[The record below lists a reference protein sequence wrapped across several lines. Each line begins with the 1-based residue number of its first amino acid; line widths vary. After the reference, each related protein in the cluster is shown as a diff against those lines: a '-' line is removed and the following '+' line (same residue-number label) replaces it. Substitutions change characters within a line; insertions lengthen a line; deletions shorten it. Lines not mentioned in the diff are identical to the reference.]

1 MRSSA
6 SIFYRQLQLQDYQLL
21 LTLANTVHGAGYLD
35 QPTLAYYHQLGIKQ
49 GQDASFVAYSDDQL
63 VGFRLAWAAGNWQ
76 PDLWCSP
83 ELWPMPASQVAY
95 FKCNTIAPKLQGR
108 GIGGELMQRSV
119 AALKA
124 QGAQAGVA
132 HLWRQSPGNAAVR
145 YFSKQGG
152 QLVKI
157 HPDKWRK
164 DSHNGYEC
172 VRCGFDCRCEAA
184 EMILLFR

>member
-1 MRSSA
+1 MFSSA
-6 SIFYRQLQLQDYQLL
+6 IQYRQLQLQDYAALL
-21 LTLANTVHGAGYLD
+21 QLANQVHGEGYLD
-35 QPTLAYYHQLGIKQ
+35 AQSLAYYHQLSIKQ
-49 GQDASFVAYSDDQL
+49 GIDASFVAYADRQL
-63 VGFRLAWAAGNWQ
+63 VGFRLCWAAGQWQ
-76 PDLWCSP
+76 PDQWCST
-83 ELWPMPASQVAY
+83 ELWQTTVAETSY
-95 FKCNTIAPKLQGR
+95 FKCNTIAPLWQGH
-108 GIGGELMQRSV
+108 GIGGELMSRSI
-119 AALKA
+119 AALKQ
-124 QGAQAGVA
+124 QGAKAGVA